1 MALRRALMVV
11 LWVAMPAVA
20 LAISP
25 AMPREHDIPRILE
38 IQDAIAERVG
48 FAEDALTYGQKQV
61 IRAEQRRIRAIVEGK
76 SSLDALTREQRLQ
89 LVNAQE
95 RINAA
100 MRGTR
105 DAEEARLVCR
115 RGRPTGSQLA
125 RLRCTTVAQND
136 FQREM
141 ADRDVN
147 GDLLAN

>member
-11 LWVAMPAVA
+11 LWAAIPAGA
-20 LAISP
+20 SAISP
-25 AMPREHDIPRILE
+25 AMPREYDIPRILE
-38 IQDAIAERVG
+38 LQDAIAERVG
-48 FAEDALTYGQKQV
+48 LADDALTHGQKQA
-61 IRAEQRRIRAIVEGK
+61 IRAEQKRIRAIVEGK

-115 RGRPTGSQLA
+115 RDRPTGSQVA
-125 RLRCTTVAQND
+125 RLRCSTVAQDN
-136 FQREM
+136 FEREM
-141 ADRDVN
+141 ADRDAN
-147 GDLLAN
+147 GDLLAR